1 MKRVDRGAW
10 ITEERGNRQVWK
22 EGENITV
29 AKKKAD
35 HPSEIPRH
43 KEKAGWAYAWRVG
56 SRRKWMILPD
66 ELLRPFPR
74 KG

>member
-1 MKRVDRGAW
+1 MKRVDRWAW

-29 AKKKAD
+29 AKTKED
-35 HPSEIPRH
+35 HPTEIPRH
-43 KEKAGWAYAWRVG
+43 KEEAGWAYAWWLG
-56 SRRKWMILPD
+56 SRRKWRTLPD
-66 ELLRPFPR
+66 GLLRPFPR